1 MGKKKCSRAVKKK
14 KKKNL
19 NVRRA
24 TPPLYGGVEH
34 FC

>member
-1 MGKKKCSRAVKKK
+1 MGKKKKCSRAV

>member
-1 MGKKKCSRAVKKK
+1 MGKKKCSRAVKK